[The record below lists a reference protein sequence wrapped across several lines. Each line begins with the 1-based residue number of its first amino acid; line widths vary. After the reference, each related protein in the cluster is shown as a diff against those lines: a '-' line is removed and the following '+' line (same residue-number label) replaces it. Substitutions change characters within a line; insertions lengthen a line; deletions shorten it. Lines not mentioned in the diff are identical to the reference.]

1 MNILFIFSLR
11 IEFEKEKT
19 EKMVWLHRYAV
30 TPLRV
35 LQTARDCEI
44 EEYSKR
50 YMPVAPFNTVV
61 IFLQLNRIATYQ
73 PCPRTTL
80 WSASLL
86 SLRL

>member
-1 MNILFIFSLR
+1 M
-11 IEFEKEKT
+11 KKKKQQKKKT
-19 EKMVWLHRYAV
+19 AKNSKKWCGYTV

-61 IFLQLNRIATYQ
+61 IVLQLNRIATYQ